1 MDPKVL
7 DENWQMDEQ
16 MIRQTDR
23 QQEHIRLISLGNW
36 TENRS
41 SSGYLDNIH
50 ILVTN
55 LKKCHVFETISK
67 LVDDILSALNSKG
80 KNKGTLLRFFPAP
93 FFSFLVRM
101 HFYSLDCI
109 LNP

>member
-23 QQEHIRLISLGNW
+23 QQEHTRLISLGNW

-55 LKKCHVFETISK
+55 LKNVTFLK
-67 LVDDILSALNSKG
+67 
-80 KNKGTLLRFFPAP
+80 P
-93 FFSFLVRM
+93 FQ
-101 HFYSLDCI
+101 SL
-109 LNP
+109 

>member
-1 MDPKVL
+1 MDPKVP

-16 MIRQTDR
+16 MIRHTDR

-55 LKKCHVFETISK
+55 LKNAMFLK
-67 LVDDILSALNSKG
+67 
-80 KNKGTLLRFFPAP
+80 P
-93 FFSFLVRM
+93 FQ
-101 HFYSLDCI
+101 SL
-109 LNP
+109 